1 MSSQPLELDRA
12 YRLAADQLPANQP
25 LPLIVALPFIM
36 GLSAALW
43 LMIGRLAK
51 ALLGL

>member
-12 YRLAADQLPANQP
+12 YRPAADQSPTEQP
-25 LPLIVALPFIM
+25 LPLIVALPFVM
-36 GLSAALW
+36 GLSAGLW